1 MAAGSHPQERSGGP
15 KKVRF
20 SNFLQ
25 TGLRLSWDVQRLST
39 HLEMT
44 SVASPAPIIRCPPPF
59 CFGQALG
66 VARGGKNID
75 FLTFLQIVPRV
86 FGAVRD
92 TPTGPQTTPAM
103 LFSTPLSFLFTPASI
118 IFHAGGVGGIQA
130 PSGYVV

>member
-1 MAAGSHPQERSGGP
+1 MPAA
-15 KKVRF
+15 
-20 SNFLQ
+20 
-25 TGLRLSWDVQRLST
+25 
-39 HLEMT
+39 
-44 SVASPAPIIRCPPPF
+44 F
-59 CFGQALG
+59 CFCQALG